1 MYFNYL
7 EKADP
12 DITAAMKREI
22 NRQETKIEMIA
33 SENFV
38 NYEVMEAMGSALTNK
53 MCIRDRADAGDS
65 SASGPCEPR
74 TPAGSSRT
82 RPELCGRTLPG
93 ARGLDVYKRQG

>member
-38 NYEVMEAMGSALTNK
+38 NYEAMEAM
-53 MCIRDRADAGDS
+53 
-65 SASGPCEPR
+65 
-74 TPAGSSRT
+74 
-82 RPELCGRTLPG
+82 
-93 ARGLDVYKRQG
+93 